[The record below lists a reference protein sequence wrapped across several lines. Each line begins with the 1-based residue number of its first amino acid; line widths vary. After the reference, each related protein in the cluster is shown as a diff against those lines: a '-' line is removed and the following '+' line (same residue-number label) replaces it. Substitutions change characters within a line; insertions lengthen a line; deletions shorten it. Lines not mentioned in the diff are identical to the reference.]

1 MPPRTKREPGGVSD
15 GLHIDVAPRRCA
27 CPCDGAGD
35 AGVAARAR
43 RRAVGV
49 AQEFRAADLR
59 ELCRQLGPK
68 RAGIPLDSASAV
80 KRYFTPGLAHLIL
93 EDGAAAQTRG
103 EPPLLDGDAFVG
115 KQDWDIANLSVAVR
129 ESGAKAT
136 AIVSFTDAGK
146 ACKVVVELLKVGES
160 WRIADIQWDSG
171 TLRGLYRNK

>member
-1 MPPRTKREPGGVSD
+1 MVSLLMSRWGAALALAMVLAMPASLLARGAEPSASPKSFVQQIYASYVGSS
-15 GLHIDVAPRRCA
+15 
-27 CPCDGAGD
+27 
-35 AGVAARAR
+35 ARKAR
-43 RRAVGV
+43 
-49 AQEFRAADLR
+49 
-59 ELCRQLGPK
+59 
-68 RAGIPLDSASAV
+68 GIPLDSASAV
-80 KRYFTPGLAHLIL
+80 KRYFTPGLAYLIL

-115 KQDWDIANLSVAVR
+115 KQDWDIANLSVDVR

-146 ACKVVVELLKVGES
+146 AGKVVVELLKVGES